1 MTKCPPRFS
10 TVPKRGAANE
20 LAQIKAVSY
29 LMQRRRPNGELAP
42 ATFYPHQEHIARVL
56 SELANNSERYR
67 YPTAV
72 ITAPRRIG
80 KSVVLEAI
88 MTQRAVCH
96 KNFKA
101 RFTMQTAEDA
111 WKALTNLAR
120 VLEDSPVLAK
130 EIASVRYSHGGAAIK
145 FRNGSEIGTFTPS
158 EKALDGENTDLVV
171 IDEAFAIKES
181 IGPVLERSVSPTLLN
196 SIRPQLVI
204 LSAAGH
210 AGSTWFKSW
219 CDRGRAACTDPKSDI
234 AFIEWS
240 MREDGDP
247 EDPAEWLRFHP
258 GYAYGLTDLA
268 GMKAAR
274 SRCSTP
280 AEWLRSYCNL
290 WLAAGPKDPVIDLVK
305 FDELALADVVTP
317 PASEM
322 FFAFDVASD
331 DSAATIAVA
340 WRLDDGRPYGEIV
353 HRGAGSD
360 WLPQALQEL
369 GAETYLADPTGAT
382 FPAIGRLPAELARR
396 VKTISTRDYM
406 AACQTVVSR
415 VQTGDLAHSGQ
426 TSLREALAVTA
437 RTFSRGMTG
446 FSADRSPAPI
456 DAARAFAIAI
466 GAAIERP
473 KAPLVI

>member
-1 MTKCPPRFS
+1 MSECPPRFS

-20 LAQIKAVSY
+20 LAQIKAISH
-29 LMQRRRPNGELAP
+29 LMQRRRPDGELAP

-56 SELANNSERYR
+56 SERVDDRRYR

-72 ITAPRRIG
+72 LTAPRRIG
-80 KSVVLEAI
+80 KSVVLDAI
-88 MTQRAVCH
+88 MTQRSIMYPGYQSY
-96 KNFKA
+96 
-101 RFTMQTAEDA
+101 FTMQTSEDA
-111 WKALTNLAR
+111 WKALTKLAK
-120 VLEDSPVLAK
+120 VLEDSPALER
-130 EIASVRYSHGGAAIK
+130 EIASVRYSHGGAAIN
-145 FRNGSEIGTFTPS
+145 FRNGSKIGTFTPS
-158 EKALDGENTDLVV
+158 EKALDGENADLVV
-171 IDEAFAIKES
+171 IDEAFAVRES
-181 IGPVLERSVSPTLLN
+181 TGSLLMQSVAPTLLN
-196 SIRPQLVI
+196 RPRSQMAI

-219 CDRGRAACTDPKSDI
+219 CDRGRAACTDPKSEL

-247 EDPAEWLRFHP
+247 EDPAEWLSFHP

-290 WLAAGPKDPVIDLVK
+290 WLAAGPKDPVIDLAK
-305 FDELALADVVTP
+305 FDELALGDVATP

-322 FFAFDVASD
+322 FFAFDVAAD
-331 DSAATIAVA
+331 DSAATIAAA

-360 WLPQALQEL
+360 WLAQALQEL